1 VPVWFVASADPAVW
15 RRPIEQGSSRVSAPQ
30 FSSTSYLRGRLAA
43 LVAFLGLMVVLL
55 PAVAMPPDRLEIAT
69 AKGATH
75 AFTVEIVDTPE
86 LRAQGLMFRTR
97 MDPDH
102 GMLFDF
108 KREEPV
114 WFWMKN
120 TYLPLDMIFV
130 KADGTILSVAEN
142 TTPLSE
148 ATVPSGG
155 AVRFVFEVVA
165 GTAKRLGIA
174 RGDRLLHPRMQRS
187 Q

>member
-1 VPVWFVASADPAVW
+1 MFPSRFSFLSPGSVLRRLVLAVALSAGVVGIATAVAVPARA
-15 RRPIEQGSSRVSAPQ
+15 EAP
-30 FSSTSYLRGRLAA
+30 LAA
-43 LVAFLGLMVVLL
+43 
-55 PAVAMPPDRLEIAT
+55 DRLEIRTKKAV
-69 AKGATH
+69 H
-75 AFTVEIVDTPE
+75 AFSIELADTDAK
-86 LRAQGLMFRTR
+86 RAEGLMFRTE
-97 MDPDH
+97 MAPDR

-130 KADGTILSVAEN
+130 KADGTILSIAEN

-155 AVRFVFEVVA
+155 PVRFVFEVVA
-165 GTAKRLGIA
+165 GTVKRLGISP
-174 RGDRLLHPRMQRS
+174 GDRLVHARVRAAP
-187 Q
+187 